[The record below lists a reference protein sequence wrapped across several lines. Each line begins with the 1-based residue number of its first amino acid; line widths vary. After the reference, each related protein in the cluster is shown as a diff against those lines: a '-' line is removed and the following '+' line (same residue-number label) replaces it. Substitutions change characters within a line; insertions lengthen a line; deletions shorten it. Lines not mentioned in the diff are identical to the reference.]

1 MINITCHVGAPFP
14 LCESTQH
21 DVVFRL
27 SITPLLLQSLRL
39 TPLSMR
45 LVEVA
50 RSLGMTGQKL
60 RRELSQVDFGVKP
73 TDREVPENVAQGI
86 IRYISNKYGIEVK
99 DESEVVVEEE
109 ERSRGG
115 DDEKKDEKSDVDS
128 NVEEPVEEEKKE
140 EKKEKEHVHVMRK
153 LTLEDVSDAAVKAH
167 IAKSPPSRRR
177 KPSAGRT
184 GRTVQQKRRRHAV
197 QEQIKKKEGVVE
209 IPDTITVKEF
219 AEKTGVQVPE
229 VVSTLMKNGV
239 MASINQ
245 NIDFDTAAIV
255 AEEMDIQVKKT
266 QAEVSAEELM
276 AGNLSDLLKEND
288 PSVLK
293 PRPPIVTVMG
303 HVDHGKTAILD
314 AIRKTDVVSG
324 EAGGITQK
332 IGAYQVDNDGRLI
345 TFLDTPGHEAFTSM
359 RARGAQITDVVVLVI
374 SADEGIKP
382 TTVEAIDH
390 AKEAGVPILVAIN
403 KMDRE
408 TADPDRVK
416 GELASHDLQ
425 PEEWGGKTPVVL
437 CSAKTGQGID
447 ELLDSILILSELE
460 ELKANPSRPAVAT
473 VVESHLDSS
482 LGPVAS
488 IVVNAGTLRNGD
500 SIVCGATSGRIKYMA
515 DAIGENLD
523 EVGPSGAVR
532 ISGLSAVPKTGDI
545 LQVVQDEK
553 EAKSLLSKIQEA
565 RDRDR
570 KRGLADLIT
579 RLSEGQMT
587 MLKIVLKADSQGE
600 IEAIRGALSKI
611 EKESQGVKVMPKIIH
626 TACGNIT
633 ESDVMMAAAS
643 DGIVLGFNVIVS
655 SRVEEIA
662 RMQGVKV
669 KLYDVIYELIDDVE
683 SLLAGLVEPEEEEK
697 VLGHLEVRGLFFRK
711 KSDQVIGGMI
721 TDGVFKRVPFRI
733 MRDSEEVGT
742 GRITNVKHAD
752 KDVKESKA
760 GRECGLRIECSVDI
774 LEGDVIEGFVRE
786 FRKKG

>member
-1 MINITCHVGAPFP
+1 
-14 LCESTQH
+14 
-21 DVVFRL
+21 
-27 SITPLLLQSLRL
+27 
-39 TPLSMR
+39 MR

-60 RRELSQVDFGVKP
+60 RRELTQVDFGVKP
-73 TDREVPENVAQGI
+73 TDREVPDTVAQGI
-86 IRYISNKYGIEVK
+86 IRYISQKYGIEVK
-99 DESEVVVEEE
+99 DESEVAEEETQLSEEEVQEEASEVSDEEVVESESPE
-109 ERSRGG
+109 DVKEAKG
-115 DDEKKDEKSDVDS
+115 EKEG
-128 NVEEPVEEEKKE
+128 EKKE
-140 EKKEKEHVHVMRK
+140 QVHVMRK

-167 IAKSPPSRRR
+167 AAKSPPSRRR
-177 KPSAGRT
+177 KPSARRT
-184 GRTVQQKRRRHAV
+184 GRTVQQKRRKHAV

-209 IPDTITVKEF
+209 IPDAITVKEF

-266 QAEVSAEELM
+266 QVEVSAEGLLT
-276 AGNLSDLLKEND
+276 GNLEELLKED
-288 PSVLK
+288 DKSVLK
-293 PRPPIVTVMG
+293 PRAPIVTIMG

-332 IGAYQVDNDGRLI
+332 IGAYQVENDGKPI

-359 RARGAQITDVVVLVI
+359 RARGAQITDIVVLVI

-390 AKEAGVPILVAIN
+390 AKDAGVPILVAIN

-416 GELASHDLQ
+416 GELAGHDLQ

-447 ELLDSILILSELE
+447 ELLDSILILSEIA
-460 ELKANPSRPAVAT
+460 ELKASPSRPAVAT

-515 DAIGENLD
+515 DASGESLD
-523 EVGPSGAVR
+523 EVQPSGTVR
-532 ISGLSAVPKTGDI
+532 ISGLSAVPRTGDI
-545 LQVVQDEK
+545 LQVVQDDQ
-553 EAKSLLSKIQEA
+553 EAKKLLSQIQDA
-565 RDRDR
+565 RERDR

-600 IEAIRGALSKI
+600 IEAIRGALAKI
-611 EKESQGVKVMPKIIH
+611 EKESQGVKVMPKVIH

-643 DGIVLGFNVIVS
+643 EGIVLGFNVIVS
-655 SRVEEIA
+655 THVEEMA
-662 RMQGVKV
+662 QTQGVKV

-683 SLLAGLVEPEEEEK
+683 SLLSGLVEPEEEEK
-697 VLGHLEVRGLFFRK
+697 VVGHLEVRALFFRK
-711 KSDQVIGGMI
+711 KSDQVIGGMV
-721 TDGVFKRVPFRI
+721 TDGMFKRVPFRI
-733 MRDSEEVGT
+733 MRDGEEVGA
-742 GRITNVKHAD
+742 GRITNVKNGE
-752 KDVKESKA
+752 KDVKESKE
-760 GRECGLRIECSVDI
+760 GRECGLRIDCSADI
-774 LEGDVIEGFVRE
+774 QEGDVIEGFVRE
-786 FRKKG
+786 FKKKG

>member
-1 MINITCHVGAPFP
+1 M
-14 LCESTQH
+14 
-21 DVVFRL
+21 
-27 SITPLLLQSLRL
+27 
-39 TPLSMR
+39 
-45 LVEVA
+45 
-50 RSLGMTGQKL
+50 
-60 RRELSQVDFGVKP
+60 
-73 TDREVPENVAQGI
+73 
-86 IRYISNKYGIEVK
+86 
-99 DESEVVVEEE
+99 
-109 ERSRGG
+109 
-115 DDEKKDEKSDVDS
+115 
-128 NVEEPVEEEKKE
+128 
-140 EKKEKEHVHVMRK
+140 
-153 LTLEDVSDAAVKAH
+153 
-167 IAKSPPSRRR
+167 
-177 KPSAGRT
+177 
-184 GRTVQQKRRRHAV
+184 
-197 QEQIKKKEGVVE
+197 VE

-416 GELASHDLQ
+416 GELAGHDLQ

-733 MRDSEEVGT
+733 MRDGEEVGT